1 MLSTQV
7 SVIQDDINGTNNPKA
22 IPNAIMNIN
31 VSAIN
36 QGNISTDLNSTEIKQ
51 AIDTGTELYVYDF
64 KGPGPINF
72 MDGTNASN
80 LSYQYVA
87 LNDGTDSID
96 ADGYDSAITHIRINF
111 GGSFKAQMDGIQ
123 PAFGFEY
130 QTRIK

>member
-1 MLSTQV
+1 V
-7 SVIQDDINGTNNPKA
+7 
-22 IPNAIMNIN
+22 
-31 VSAIN
+31 
-36 QGNISTDLNSTEIKQ
+36 
-51 AIDTGTELYVYDF
+51 
-64 KGPGPINF
+64 
-72 MDGTNASN
+72 DGTNASN

-87 LNDGTDSID
+87 LNDGTDSISFSSDGSNFNHTATPD